1 MLNLFAKTFAESLRS
16 VRASPVDLVSALG
29 SSQPIRGVAQLKA
42 LSVATTIPTKTPLL
56 NHSQEAAQSRRLL
69 PERTGMLAK
78 KCGMVTWFEPSGETY
93 PCTVLEIDRL
103 QVTHTKTLE
112 KDGYYAVQLGLG
124 NKSYKKVTRPLL
136 GHFARA
142 EVAPKQHVAEFQV
155 KSEAGLLPLGT
166 LITADHLKE
175 GQFVDIKSRSKGK
188 GFAGVMKRHHFH
200 GLRATHGTTLK
211 HRSAGSTGS
220 TQDPGRVLPGKKMAG
235 HMGTQY
241 ATIQN
246 SKVVKVDAEKG
257 IVLVKG
263 PVSGPKG
270 CLVRI
275 SDAIKKLDAYVR

>member
-1 MLNLFAKTFAESLRS
+1 MR
-16 VRASPVDLVSALG
+16 VSPADLVSTLG
-29 SSQPIRGVAQLKA
+29 STQTIRGAAQLKS
-42 LSVATTIPTKTPLL
+42 LSVVTTIPTKTPLL
-56 NHSQEAAQSRRLL
+56 NHSHEAAQSRRLL
-69 PERTGMLAK
+69 PDRTGVLAK
-78 KCGMVTWFEPSGETY
+78 KCGMITWFEPSGKVY
-93 PCTVLEIDRL
+93 PCTVLEVDRL

-112 KDGYYAVQLGLG
+112 KDGYFAVQLGLG
-124 NKSYKKVTRPLL
+124 NASYTKVSRPLL

-166 LITADHLKE
+166 LISADHIKE
-175 GQFVDIKSRSKGK
+175 GQFVDIKSKSKGK

-235 HMGTQY
+235 HMGNQNV
-241 ATIQN
+241 TIQN

-257 IVLVKG
+257 IILVKG
-263 PVSGPKG
+263 PVSGPIG
-270 CLVRI
+270 SLVKI